1 VDSASSPPSGWA
13 RTIQTP
19 GLGEPWYL
27 VHRKIIRIEKS
38 AHFAI
43 PESSAPAHGSIA
55 DVVGDDRLNPV
66 SRIWITDVSIEE
78 HVIYEERLQGVS
90 LDFRGRPV
98 FLRYDCCKFVKC
110 TILIDDTT
118 TNLSFTA
125 CEFEDCNVNAILPNG
140 RRSLMFGTTF
150 LNLPL
155 NNAKRILRAGWRR
168 P

>member
-1 VDSASSPPSGWA
+1 M
-13 RTIQTP
+13 
-19 GLGEPWYL
+19 

-38 AHFAI
+38 VHFAI

-55 DVVGDDRLNPV
+55 DVVRDDRLNPV